1 MGPGSYWFVKDFKN
15 IDDEELHAM
24 DSDELA
30 ELRTEMAE
38 VRSEMAEERTQ
49 EAEQRTEWAKHR
61 TLLANERNF
70 SAWIRTGFAAI
81 GGGLAVAE
89 FLDGG
94 DSPIARI
101 VGTIL
106 IGVGVAVC
114 GLALWRYNQISDVMQ
129 AEGLRVTPQWVVYLV
144 VGGLTLA
151 ALLMLVLIILR

>member
-1 MGPGSYWFVKDFKN
+1 MDDFNGISK
-15 IDDEELHAM
+15 EELHEM
-24 DSDELA
+24 DNSELA

-38 VRSEMAEERTQ
+38 VRSQMADERTQ

-101 VGTIL
+101 VGVIL
-106 IGVGVAVC
+106 ISVGVAVC
-114 GLALWRYNQISDVMQ
+114 GLALWRYSEISDVLQ
-129 AEGLRVTPQWVVYLV
+129 AEGLHVTPRWVVYLL
-144 VGGLTLA
+144 VGGLILA
-151 ALLMLVLIILR
+151 ALLMLILIAKQ

>member
-1 MGPGSYWFVKDFKN
+1 MTDFRD
-15 IDDEELHAM
+15 ISEEELHEM
-24 DSDELA
+24 DNDELA

-38 VRSEMAEERTQ
+38 TRSEMAEERTQ

-81 GGGLAVAE
+81 GGGLAVAQ

-94 DSPIARI
+94 ESPIARI

-106 IGVGVAVC
+106 IVVGVAVC
-114 GLALWRYNQISDVMQ
+114 GLALWRYSQISDVLH
-129 AEGLRVTPQWVVYLV
+129 AEGLRVTPPWVVYLI
-144 VGGLTLA
+144 VGGLILA
-151 ALLMLVLIILR
+151 ALLMLVLIALR